1 MDLYIMGIAALIKV
15 IFDNN
20 KYDLESITPLLHIP
34 KTICW
39 FHCCIITE
47 VTAKA

>member
-1 MDLYIMGIAALIKV
+1 MGIAVLIKV

-20 KYDLESITPLLHIP
+20 KYDLESNTPLLHIP
-34 KTICW
+34 KPYADL
-39 FHCCIITE
+39 HCCIVTE